1 MKKLFCL
8 SVFLVLV
15 FASSGFCQDK
25 AYDTYGIYLGLVGGY
40 VIPTDESAKL
50 TFPAGTVFNL
60 DPELKNGFLYGAKI
74 GWLTPF
80 TKRILA
86 VELEFNRLQ
95 NKFDSVNDPILL
107 NGDMSGKAAIN
118 LFMLNLLV
126 RKPDGRFHPYVG
138 AGAGYAD
145 IKVSDIIINT
155 ITAPVPVSLSA
166 GSDGVFAY
174 QVMAGI
180 DIDITKNF
188 FLGMGYKYISPQ
200 KISYDTILT
209 AVGPIMSTMKLD
221 YSSHNF
227 VLNIGYLF

>member
-8 SVFLVLV
+8 SVFLFLV

-25 AYDTYGIYLGLVGGY
+25 AYDTYGVYLSLVGGY
-40 VIPTDESAKL
+40 VIPTDESAKVTYPVAVL
-50 TFPAGTVFNL
+50 SL

-95 NKFDSVNDPILL
+95 NKFDSFNNTILL
-107 NGDMSGKAAIN
+107 NGDMSGKSSIN
-118 LFMLNLLV
+118 LFMLNLLA
-126 RKPDGRFHPYVG
+126 RKPDGRFHPYIG
-138 AGAGYAD
+138 AGIGYAD
-145 IKVSDIIINT
+145 IKVSDITLNT
-155 ITAPVPVSLSA
+155 IPLGPVSLSA

-200 KISYDTILT
+200 KISYDTVFTPPGVSMPL
-209 AVGPIMSTMKLD
+209 KLD